1 MRSPQEFTSSM
12 APRELES
19 PQVSLPRND
28 DSCLPEPENK
38 GKNAAA
44 PPRKQ
49 EAVGPGKARVLGA
62 TALCLALPAPP
73 VRFTTYLCLYKI
85 IAGVHTCNP
94 STWG

>member
-1 MRSPQEFTSSM
+1 MRSPQEFTSGM
-12 APRELES
+12 AVNELES
-19 PQVSLPRND
+19 PQASLPRND

-62 TALCLALPAPP
+62 TALSSAPSP
-73 VRFTTYLCLYKI
+73 TSQVYI
-85 IAGVHTCNP
+85 PTCVYA
-94 STWG
+94 WKLFF